1 MAEYTCDHV
10 HLRSA
15 DASAAAEF
23 YVDRF
28 GAVPQFRRTVDG
40 MERVGLDLGGL
51 TVFIDQVPEG
61 TATSPPAPFIGIEH
75 ICLAVR
81 GLDAA
86 AAKLRAKGVTFVV
99 EPREL
104 RPGLRFAFV
113 EGPDSVRI
121 ELVDR
126 TPA

>member
-1 MAEYTCDHV
+1 MREYRCDHV

-15 DASAAAEF
+15 DAHAAAEF
-23 YVDRF
+23 YLTMF
-28 GAVPQFRRTVDG
+28 GAVEDFRRTVDG
-40 MERVGLDLGGL
+40 MLRIGLNLGGL

-61 TATSPPAPFIGIEH
+61 TPSTPPPPFVGIEH
-75 ICLAVR
+75 LCLAVA

-86 AAKLRAKGVTFVV
+86 AAELKSKGVTFVV
-99 EPREL
+99 EPRQA
-104 RPGLRFAFV
+104 RPGLSFAFI
-113 EGPDSVRI
+113 EGPDRVRI

>member
-15 DASAAAEF
+15 DATAAAD
-23 YVDRF
+23 YYIDRF
-28 GAVPQFRRTVDG
+28 HAVPQFRRTVDG
-40 MERVGLDLGGL
+40 MLRVGLDLGGL

-61 TATSPPAPFIGIEH
+61 TPATPPAPFIGIEH

-86 AAKLRAKGVTFVV
+86 AAELKAKGVTFVV

-104 RPGLRFAFV
+104 RPGLRFAFI
-113 EGPDSVRI
+113 EGPDRVRI

>member
-1 MAEYTCDHV
+1 MPEYTCDHV

-15 DASAAAEF
+15 DASAAAAF

-28 GAVPQFRRTVDG
+28 GAVEQFRRMVDG
-40 MERVGLDLGGL
+40 MLRVGLDLGGL

-61 TATSPPAPFIGIEH
+61 TPATPPAPFIGIEH

-86 AAKLRAKGVTFVV
+86 AAALKAKGVTFVV
-99 EPREL
+99 EPREM
-104 RPGLRFAFV
+104 RPGLRFAFI
-113 EGPDSVRI
+113 EGPDRVRI

>member
-15 DASAAAEF
+15 DAEAAAAF
-23 YVDRF
+23 YINSF
-28 GAVPQFRRTVDG
+28 GAVQQFRRTVEG
-40 MERVGLDLGGL
+40 MLRVGLDLGGL
-51 TVFIDQVPEG
+51 TVFIEQVAAG
-61 TATSPPAPFIGIEH
+61 TPTAPPAPFIGIEH

-81 GLDAA
+81 GLDSAA
-86 AAKLRAKGVTFVV
+86 AELKAKGVTFVV

-104 RPGLRFAFV
+104 RPGLRFAFIV
-113 EGPDSVRI
+113 GPDKVRI

>member
-1 MAEYTCDHV
+1 MPDYTCDHV

-15 DASAAAEF
+15 DARAAADF

-28 GAVPQFRRTVDG
+28 GAVEQFQRMVDG
-40 MERVGLDLGGL
+40 MLRVGLDLGGL
-51 TVFIDQVPEG
+51 TVFIDQVAEG
-61 TATSPPAPFIGIEH
+61 TPATPPAPFIGIEH

-86 AAKLRAKGVTFVV
+86 AAELRAKGVTFVV

-104 RPGLRFAFV
+104 RPGLRFAFI
-113 EGPDSVRI
+113 EGPDRVRI